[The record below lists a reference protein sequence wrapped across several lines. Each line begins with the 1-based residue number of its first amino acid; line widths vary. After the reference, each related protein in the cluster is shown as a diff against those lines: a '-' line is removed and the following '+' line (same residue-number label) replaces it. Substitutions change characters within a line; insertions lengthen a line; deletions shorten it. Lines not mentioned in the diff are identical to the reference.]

1 MTLGILK
8 GIRERLDCVQCLRLA
23 RLWRQGKPVYV
34 CVCVYICVRE
44 RMGSAGAGGDRG
56 EFIPIAESQDA
67 FLWLLEMED
76 NLVHPCV
83 PGPYPAW
90 TTPTVSS
97 YFSWPQSCTTP
108 GGTVDTVYN
117 TEKPSVVV
125 QCSPTLPA
133 LGVCSL
139 LAEQR
144 RRRWEVGTSRGS
156 ALAPFISLIC

>member
-1 MTLGILK
+1 MQEQEGTEGNLFL
-8 GIRERLDCVQCLRLA
+8 LRRARMLSCGSWRWRIIWYIPVFLA
-23 RLWRQGKPVYV
+23 
-34 CVCVYICVRE
+34 
-44 RMGSAGAGGDRG
+44 
-56 EFIPIAESQDA
+56 
-67 FLWLLEMED
+67 
-76 NLVHPCV
+76 
-83 PGPYPAW
+83 PYPAW

>member
-83 PGPYPAW
+83 PGPIPSLDYPDRILLFFMATELHNSRW
-90 TTPTVSS
+90 
-97 YFSWPQSCTTP
+97 YRGHCLQHRKALCSC
-108 GGTVDTVYN
+108 
-117 TEKPSVVV
+117 
-125 QCSPTLPA
+125 A
-133 LGVCSL
+133 M
-139 LAEQR
+139 
-144 RRRWEVGTSRGS
+144 
-156 ALAPFISLIC
+156 